1 MELADKISPSP
12 VEEMSQANRNIYKI
26 LFDGLTTKTV
36 QLEAQLNA
44 WYATLKARNQHH
56 HGGELY
62 HKSPSTLYK
71 QLPQTSHVR
80 DLPFEFFLCFPDSDI
95 AQQVVLHWTGLLL
108 LQSTLWLAKERL
120 RRAGYTAT
128 FPMYPSS
135 SILGSQ
141 SRVTGSGSI
150 AGHTPSLR
158 PLAPQAL
165 LITQSLEYFVHPDM
179 GFLGTNFVGFPMAVA
194 QGAYEYFQAPELAWF
209 DVVFERMRQMKSGL
223 RGFLDEMAHGTG
235 DAQLRLLKI

>member
-1 MELADKISPSP
+1 MELADKISPFP
-12 VEEMSQANRNIYKI
+12 LEEMSQANRDMYNI
-26 LFDGLTTKTV
+26 LWEGLTSKTV

-44 WYATLKARNQHH
+44 WYATLKAQNQHH

-62 HKSPSTLYK
+62 RRSPSTLYQ
-71 QLPQTSHVR
+71 QLPLTSHVR
-80 DLPFEFFLCFPDSDI
+80 ELPFEFFLCFPDSDI

-120 RRAGYTAT
+120 RCAGYTAT
-128 FPMYPSS
+128 FPTYHSS
-135 SILGSQ
+135 SILGNQ
-141 SRVTGSGSI
+141 ARVMGSGSL
-150 AGHTPSLR
+150 AGHTPR
-158 PLAPQAL
+158 PIAPQAL

-194 QGAYEYFQAPELAWF
+194 QGAYEYLQAPELAWF
-209 DVVFERMRQMKSGL
+209 DVVFERMQQMKSGL

-235 DAQLRLLKI
+235 EMQLRLLKI